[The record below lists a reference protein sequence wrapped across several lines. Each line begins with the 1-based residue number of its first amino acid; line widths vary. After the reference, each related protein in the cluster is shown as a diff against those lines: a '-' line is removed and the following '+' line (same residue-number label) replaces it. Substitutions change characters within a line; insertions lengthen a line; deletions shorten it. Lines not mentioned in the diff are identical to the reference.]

1 MIIDLGGSGVNDT
14 QILGVSEVNF
24 SFFFPYYASFLLP
37 IMEKKLQINPKMNRF
52 CLALD
57 LVNDPILI
65 DQYIKHH
72 NNVWPEIID
81 SIKDSGILDMQIFH
95 VADRLFMII

>member
-1 MIIDLGGSGVNDT
+1 
-14 QILGVSEVNF
+14 
-24 SFFFPYYASFLLP
+24 
-37 IMEKKLQINPKMNRF
+37 MEKKLQINTKMNRF

-95 VADRLFMII
+95 VADRLFMIIEVQDGLALRRKIKWMVKILMLLNGRS

>member
-1 MIIDLGGSGVNDT
+1 
-14 QILGVSEVNF
+14 
-24 SFFFPYYASFLLP
+24 
-37 IMEKKLQINPKMNRF
+37 MEKKLQINPKMNRF

-81 SIKDSGILDMQIFH
+81 SIKDSGILEMQI
-95 VADRLFMII
+95 L